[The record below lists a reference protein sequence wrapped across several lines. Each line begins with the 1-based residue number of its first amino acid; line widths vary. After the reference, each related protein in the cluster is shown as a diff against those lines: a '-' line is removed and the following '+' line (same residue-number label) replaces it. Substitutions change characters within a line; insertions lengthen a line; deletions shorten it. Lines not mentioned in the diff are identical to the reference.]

1 VVHTRNSAFQLHQE
15 GTSGRIVE
23 GLAADLAVLDRD
35 LLRVPLKRVSE
46 TKVEL
51 TLLGGRIVH
60 RGGGLSA

>member
-1 VVHTRNSAFQLHQE
+1 MHTRNSAFQLHQE

-35 LLRVPLKRVSE
+35 LLRVPLKRVSK

-51 TLLGGRIVH
+51 TLLGGRVVH
-60 RGGGLSA
+60 RGSGLAA